1 MDAATSNPILPIVP
15 PVSTQEANP
24 GKAIT
29 RTIFAV
35 ILPLFPI
42 VNGMIAAL
50 NEWATEHSASLPGWV
65 FPIVNGALLVS
76 VLITALVTKILAVP
90 GVNEWLRRGGV
101 RSLLAPDNEPSIAA
115 KDRVDEA
122 AGTPPVVPPATL

>member
-1 MDAATSNPILPIVP
+1 MDPQTTTPILPVVP

-29 RTIFAV
+29 RTLFAL
-35 ILPLFPI
+35 LPLFPI
-42 VNGMIAAL
+42 VNGIIAAV
-50 NEWATEHSASLPGWV
+50 NEWATDNSASLPAWV

-90 GVNEWLRRGGV
+90 GVNEWLRRGGI
-101 RSLLAPDNEPSIAA
+101 RSLLAPDNEPSVAA

-122 AGTPPVVPPATL
+122 AGTPPPAPPATL